1 MTDDNPNEHKFTPK
15 ADKPIETSD
24 AHSARNAELNQIKTV
39 QSSNKN
45 HHSGSAGGDQDH
57 SLEIIGFNATA
68 SRGSELK
75 EKDLIEKS
83 PALHGRIEQSSRQE
97 NAPTEQLLLERISAL
112 PIEQQIKVICAG
124 AAAYNRE
131 ISDQQYQIAI
141 AAALGLGK
149 GVTGI
154 ADGFIAIGNSIGEIA
169 TFSAEFTA
177 GKPEAAEK
185 ISGASKLCGRLFVG
199 CVGAIGICDEYL
211 GGLGAAAYYGDSTK
225 VLRDISHLGAE
236 LDRRWEALTPAQ
248 KTELVTQIG
257 TQTLGEMLLGAGIS
271 KLSKSAT
278 IVKDLEEI
286 GTQAAELG
294 SSARAKHSD
303 FIAQITEKLL
313 NEPRIEPATRLTG
326 IEQALAGKPFGKWNY
341 FNEVPAPEMVR
352 QSEPTS
358 CVAACGEYL
367 TRGRTK
373 QAELIEKIKAPAGPL
388 ELGIELGPDWRS
400 DYFTQESIYGICQTG
415 EWTATLRNRF
425 VKGHRAELGHNVIVE
440 GLIENGRITIL
451 DPWEATRYEMTIPDF
466 LLHWDG
472 CATFKK

>member
-313 NEPRIEPATRLTG
+313 NEPRIEPATRLT
-326 IEQALAGKPFGKWNY
+326 E
-341 FNEVPAPEMVR
+341 
-352 QSEPTS
+352 
-358 CVAACGEYL
+358 
-367 TRGRTK
+367 
-373 QAELIEKIKAPAGPL
+373 
-388 ELGIELGPDWRS
+388 
-400 DYFTQESIYGICQTG
+400 
-415 EWTATLRNRF
+415 
-425 VKGHRAELGHNVIVE
+425 
-440 GLIENGRITIL
+440 
-451 DPWEATRYEMTIPDF
+451 
-466 LLHWDG
+466 
-472 CATFKK
+472 